1 MAMTDTEKIA
11 RRIANELYSIAE
23 GYTYRDQDDEDHD
36 VETDGIEDVPEDWEQ
51 VTMYD
56 YLADNLGVRY
66 VVDEG
71 LDYLGAIVTVAW
83 GGPNVYIDTYERC
96 VRVYWGA
103 DKSEWSLYGDA
114 CEAVDEVCG
123 EWYACARA

>member
-1 MAMTDTEKIA
+1 MATTNTEEIA

-23 GYTYRDQDDEDHD
+23 GYTYRDQDENEYD
-36 VETDGIEDVPEDWEQ
+36 VETDGIDDIPEDWEQ

-66 VVDEG
+66 VVDND

-83 GGPNVYIDTYERC
+83 GGPNVYIDTYSGC
-96 VRVYWGA
+96 VKTYWGIE
-103 DKSEWSLYGDA
+103 KTEWGLYGDA
-114 CEAVDEVCG
+114 CEAVDEVCR
-123 EWYACARA
+123 EWYACARV